1 MLWPKNKRSKSPL
14 LPRRRNQ
21 PLIRIIRLQNPL
33 RRKPKSN
40 KTMNRMVD
48 LRIQNQLETNA
59 TWAKGKI
66 VVDVSQIGKMMAKQ
80 KQKKSIDLNNRLLVT
95 RVSSL
100 LMKRKIGLKQLRI
113 IDARM
118 KTLAKIRMKNLKKAK
133 KSEGIGHKLER
144 KKNRTLKQKPIL
156 ISPSLNPK
164 AKSNLTR
171 NRKRWLLLRRKN
183 LSSRKSVRLLLLSM
197 CPLFPNAS
205 ITQDT
210 RNTRLQ
216 SGGSK
221 KETCM

>member
-1 MLWPKNKRSKSPL
+1 MLWPKNKRSKSL
-14 LPRRRNQ
+14 LQPRRKNQ
-21 PLIRIIRLQNPL
+21 PLRIIKVQNPP

-40 KTMNRMVD
+40 KKTNRTVD

-66 VVDVSQIGKMMAKQ
+66 VVDVSQIGKTMVKQ

-100 LMKRKIGLKQLRI
+100 LKRWRIGLKQLRI

-118 KTLAKIRMKNLKKAK
+118 KTLAKNRMKNLKKAK
-133 KSEGIGHKLER
+133 RSEGIGRKQER
-144 KKNRTLKQKPIL
+144 RKNRTLKQKPIL
-156 ISPSLNPK
+156 ISLSLNPK
-164 AKSNLTR
+164 AKSSLTR
-171 NRKRWLLLRRKN
+171 SRKRWLRLRRKN

>member
-14 LPRRRNQ
+14 QPRRKNQ
-21 PLIRIIRLQNPL
+21 PLRIIRVQNPL

-40 KTMNRMVD
+40 KKTNRMVD

-66 VVDVSQIGKMMAKQ
+66 VVGVSQIGKMMVKQ

-118 KTLAKIRMKNLKKAK
+118 KTLAKNRMKNLKKAK

-144 KKNRTLKQKPIL
+144 KKNRTLKQKTIL

-171 NRKRWLLLRRKN
+171 SRKRWLLLRRKN
-183 LSSRKSVRLLLLSM
+183 LSSRKSVRLLLLST
-197 CPLFPNAS
+197 CPLCPSAS

-210 RNTRLQ
+210 RNIRLQ
-216 SGGSK
+216 SGGLE
-221 KETCM
+221 KEICM

>member
-14 LPRRRNQ
+14 QPRRKNQ
-21 PLIRIIRLQNPL
+21 PLRIIRVQNPL

-40 KTMNRMVD
+40 KKTNRMVD

-66 VVDVSQIGKMMAKQ
+66 VVGVSQIGKMMVKQ

-100 LMKRKIGLKQLRI
+100 LKKGKIGLKQLRI

-118 KTLAKIRMKNLKKAK
+118 KTLAKNRMKNLKKAK
-133 KSEGIGHKLER
+133 RSEGIGHKLER
-144 KKNRTLKQKPIL
+144 RKNRTLKQKPIL
-156 ISPSLNPK
+156 ISLSLNPK

-171 NRKRWLLLRRKN
+171 SRKRWLWQRRRN
-183 LSSRKSVRLLLLSM
+183 LSSRKSARLLLLNT
-197 CPLFPNAS
+197 CPLWVSAS
-205 ITQDT
+205 TTQDT
-210 RNTRLQ
+210 RNIRLL

>member
-59 TWAKGKI
+59 TWAKGRI
-66 VVDVSQIGKMMAKQ
+66 VVDVSQIGKMMVKQ

-100 LMKRKIGLKQLRI
+100 LMKRKIGHKQLRI

-118 KTLAKIRMKNLKKAK
+118 KTLAKNRMKNLKKAK
-133 KSEGIGHKLER
+133 KSEEIGHKLER

-164 AKSNLTR
+164 AKSSQTGS
-171 NRKRWLLLRRKN
+171 RKRWLLLKRKN
-183 LSSRKSVRLLLLSM
+183 LSNRKSVRLLLLST
-197 CPLFPNAS
+197 CPLCPSAS

-210 RNTRLQ
+210 RNIRLQ
-216 SGGSK
+216 SGGLE

>member
-14 LPRRRNQ
+14 QPRRKNQ
-21 PLIRIIRLQNPL
+21 PLRIIRVQNPL

-40 KTMNRMVD
+40 KKTNRMVD

-66 VVDVSQIGKMMAKQ
+66 VVGVSQIGKMMVKQ

-100 LMKRKIGLKQLRI
+100 LKKGKIGLKQLRI

-118 KTLAKIRMKNLKKAK
+118 KTLAKNRMKNLKKAK
-133 KSEGIGHKLER
+133 RSEGIGHKLER
-144 KKNRTLKQKPIL
+144 RKNRTLKQKPIL
-156 ISPSLNPK
+156 ISLSLNPK

-171 NRKRWLLLRRKN
+171 SRKRWLRLRRKN
-183 LSSRKSVRLLLLSM
+183 LSSRKSVRLLLLST
-197 CPLFPNAS
+197 CHLCPNAS

-210 RNTRLQ
+210 RNIRLQ

>member
-1 MLWPKNKRSKSPL
+1 MLWPKNKRSKSL
-14 LPRRRNQ
+14 LQPRRKNQ
-21 PLIRIIRLQNPL
+21 PLRIIKVQNPP

-40 KTMNRMVD
+40 KKTNRTVD

-66 VVDVSQIGKMMAKQ
+66 VVDVSQIGKTMVKQ

-100 LMKRKIGLKQLRI
+100 LKRWRIGLKQLRI

-118 KTLAKIRMKNLKKAK
+118 KTLAKNRMKNLKKAK
-133 KSEGIGHKLER
+133 RSEGIGRKQER
-144 KKNRTLKQKPIL
+144 RKNRTQKQKPIL
-156 ISPSLNPK
+156 ISLSLNPK
-164 AKSNLTR
+164 AKSSLTR
-171 NRKRWLLLRRKN
+171 SRKRWLRLRRKN

-210 RNTRLQ
+210 RNIRLQ

>member
-14 LPRRRNQ
+14 QPRRKNQ
-21 PLIRIIRLQNPL
+21 PLRIIRVQNPL

-40 KTMNRMVD
+40 KKTNRMVD

-66 VVDVSQIGKMMAKQ
+66 VVGVSQIGKMMVKQ

-100 LMKRKIGLKQLRI
+100 LKKGKIGLKQLRI

-118 KTLAKIRMKNLKKAK
+118 KTLAKNRMKNLKKAK
-133 KSEGIGHKLER
+133 RSEGIGHKLER
-144 KKNRTLKQKPIL
+144 RKNRTLKQKLIL
-156 ISPSLNPK
+156 ISLSLNPK

-171 NRKRWLLLRRKN
+171 SRKRWLRLRRKN

-197 CPLFPNAS
+197 CPLCPNAS

-210 RNTRLQ
+210 RNIRLQ

>member
-1 MLWPKNKRSKSPL
+1 MLWPKNKRSKSL
-14 LPRRRNQ
+14 LQPRRKNQ
-21 PLIRIIRLQNPL
+21 PLRIIKVQNPP

-40 KTMNRMVD
+40 KKTNRTVD

-66 VVDVSQIGKMMAKQ
+66 VVDVSQIGKTMVKQ

-100 LMKRKIGLKQLRI
+100 LKRWRIGLKQLRI

-118 KTLAKIRMKNLKKAK
+118 KTLAKNRMKNLKKAK
-133 KSEGIGHKLER
+133 RSEGIGRKQER
-144 KKNRTLKQKPIL
+144 RKNRTLKQKPIL
-156 ISPSLNPK
+156 ISLSLNPK
-164 AKSNLTR
+164 AKSSLTR
-171 NRKRWLLLRRKN
+171 SRKRWLRLRRKN

-210 RNTRLQ
+210 RNIRLQ